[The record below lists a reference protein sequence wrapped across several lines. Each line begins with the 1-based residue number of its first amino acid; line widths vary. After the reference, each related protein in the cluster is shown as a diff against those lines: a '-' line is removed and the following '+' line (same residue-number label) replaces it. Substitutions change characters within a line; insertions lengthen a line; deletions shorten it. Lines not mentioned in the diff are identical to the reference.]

1 MFNNPIRAPR
11 PRLTLRILGFACADI
26 FGLTALAI
34 GATWF
39 IENRP
44 AVLATFPGSMAE
56 AVVCSASGLVL
67 MVWGVVNVLKE
78 MAKQAPEMQ
87 EKYTRY
93 VADRQ
98 NAFKK

>member
-1 MFNNPIRAPR
+1 MLNPIRAPR

-26 FGLTALAI
+26 FGLTTLAI

-39 IENRP
+39 IDKKP

-56 AVVCSASGLVL
+56 AIVCSAGGIVV
-67 MVWGVVNVLKE
+67 MTWGVINVLKE
-78 MAKQAPEMQ
+78 LSKQAPEMQ
-87 EKYTRY
+87 EKYARY

-98 NAFKK
+98 NAYKK